1 MVTQPDTLRGGALK
15 RTGEHTE
22 GMLRRLLPRVLLV
35 LLVLLAIGGVLAWRS
50 LQSGFEP
57 GGGGAN
63 EFPQRQE
70 ADGALVLRLRLNVW
84 GGGGAIDGRYRD
96 VMLVAALAGSYA
108 ASATDTA
115 ATTPLRIP
123 GRIAPGGDA
132 KTQWYEFRI
141 PRGIFNS
148 GGRLAYHYEVTLDGQ
163 ATQIPGRFEVMT
175 P

>member
-1 MVTQPDTLRGGALK
+1 M
-15 RTGEHTE
+15 HTE
-22 GMLRRLLPRVLLV
+22 GMPRRSRPRPTVLLV
-35 LLVLLAIGGVLAWRS
+35 LLVSLVVGAGLAWLS

-63 EFPQRQE
+63 EFPQRYE

-84 GGGGAIDGRYRD
+84 GSGGSIDGRYRN
-96 VMLVAALAGSYA
+96 VMLLAAQAGPSA
-108 ASATDTA
+108 ASTTDTA
-115 ATTPLRIP
+115 TTASLRVP

-141 PRGIFNS
+141 PQGSFNS
-148 GGRLAYHYEVTLDGQ
+148 GSRLAYRYEVTLDGQ
-163 ATQIPGRFEVMT
+163 VTQIPGRLEVMA

>member
-1 MVTQPDTLRGGALK
+1 MSRRSLLRA
-15 RTGEHTE
+15 
-22 GMLRRLLPRVLLV
+22 LLV
-35 LLVLLAIGGVLAWRS
+35 LLVLLVIGGGLAWQA

-70 ADGALVLRLRLNVW
+70 ADGSLVLRLRLNVW

-96 VMLVAALAGSYA
+96 VMLVAALAGPHA
-108 ASATDTA
+108 ASAANTA
-115 ATTPLRIP
+115 ATTSLRVP

-132 KTQWYEFRI
+132 KTQWYEFLV
-141 PRGIFNS
+141 PRGTFNS
-148 GGRLAYHYEVTLDGQ
+148 GGRLAYHYEVTLDGH
-163 ATQIPGRFEVMT
+163 ATQIPGRLEVMT

>member
-1 MVTQPDTLRGGALK
+1 MHRRSLLRA
-15 RTGEHTE
+15 
-22 GMLRRLLPRVLLV
+22 LLV
-35 LLVLLAIGGVLAWRS
+35 LPVMLVIGGGLAWRA
-50 LQSGFEP
+50 LQPGFEP

-70 ADGALVLRLRLNVW
+70 VDGSLVLRLRLNVW

-96 VMLVAALAGSYA
+96 VMLVAALAGPHA
-108 ASATDTA
+108 ASTTNTA
-115 ATTPLRIP
+115 ATASLRVP

-141 PRGIFNS
+141 PRGTFNS

-163 ATQIPGRFEVMT
+163 ATQIPGRLEVMT

>member
-1 MVTQPDTLRGGALK
+1 
-15 RTGEHTE
+15 
-22 GMLRRLLPRVLLV
+22 MLRRSLPKVVLV
-35 LLVLLAIGGVLAWRS
+35 LLALLAIGGALAWRS

-63 EFPQRQE
+63 ESPPRQE

-115 ATTPLRIP
+115 ATAVPLRVP
-123 GRIAPGGDA
+123 GRIAPGGDT

-141 PRGIFNS
+141 PRGSFNS
-148 GGRLAYHYEVTLDGQ
+148 GGRLSYHYEVTLDGQ
-163 ATQIPGRFEVMT
+163 ATQLPGRFEVMT

>member
-1 MVTQPDTLRGGALK
+1 
-15 RTGEHTE
+15 
-22 GMLRRLLPRVLLV
+22 MLRRSLPKVLLV
-35 LLVLLAIGGVLAWRS
+35 LLVLLVIGGILAWKS

-63 EFPQRQE
+63 EFPPRQE

-96 VMLVAALAGSYA
+96 VMLVAALAGPYA
-108 ASATDTA
+108 ASATGTA
-115 ATTPLRIP
+115 ALVSLRVP
-123 GRIAPGGDA
+123 GHTAPGGGA

-141 PRGIFNS
+141 LPGSFNS
-148 GGRLAYHYEVTLDGQ
+148 GSQLAYYYEVKLDGN
-163 ATQIPGRFEVMT
+163 ATQIPGRLEVMA

>member
-1 MVTQPDTLRGGALK
+1 MF
-15 RTGEHTE
+15 
-22 GMLRRLLPRVLLV
+22 RRPAPKILLILLS
-35 LLVLLAIGGVLAWRS
+35 LLGIGGTLGWMALRS
-50 LQSGFEP
+50 SFEP

-96 VMLVAALAGSYA
+96 VVLVATGAGSHA
-108 ASATDTA
+108 ASATETA
-115 ATTPLRIP
+115 ASASLRVSGRLVP
-123 GRIAPGGDA
+123 GNDG

-141 PRGIFNS
+141 PRHSFSS
-148 GGRLAYHYEVTLDGQ
+148 GAKLTYHYEVTLDGQ
-163 ATQIPGRFEVMT
+163 PTQIPGRYVVFA

>member
-1 MVTQPDTLRGGALK
+1 M
-15 RTGEHTE
+15 HTE
-22 GMLRRLLPRVLLV
+22 GMLRRTLPRVLLV
-35 LLVLLAIGGVLAWRS
+35 LLVLLVIGGGLAWRS

-96 VMLVAALAGSYA
+96 VMLVVALAGPYA

-115 ATTPLRIP
+115 ATASLRVP
-123 GRIAPGGDA
+123 GHIAPGGDA

-141 PRGIFNS
+141 PRGSFNS

-163 ATQIPGRFEVMT
+163 ATQIPGRLEVMT